1 MSPPAPFRNE
11 PVLELRRAAAR
22 QQLAAGMDELEPQ
35 LPLRVPL
42 WIGADRRE
50 GDALVSTDPGDVD
63 RVVAV
68 APLATEAD
76 VDAAVR
82 AATEA
87 FPAWSRTP
95 AERRAEILV
104 RAADWLRRNRAMLA
118 ALAVRECAKPW
129 GEADADVYEAI
140 DFLEFYAR
148 GAIALDQGKELFQ
161 VPGERNVMRYTP
173 RGVCAVI

>member
-1 MSPPAPFRNE
+1 MSPLGPFRNE

-22 QQLAAGMDELEPQ
+22 EQLQAGMAALERK
-35 LPLRVPL
+35 LPLRVPM
-42 WIGADRRE
+42 WIGGEERH
-50 GDALVSTDPGDVD
+50 GDALVSTDPGHPE
-63 RVVAV
+63 RVVAH
-68 APLATEAD
+68 AAMATESD

-118 ALAVRECAKPW
+118 ALEVRECAKPW
-129 GEADADVYEAI
+129 GEADADVCEAI
-140 DFLEFYAR
+140 DFCEYYAR
-148 GAIALDQGKELFQ
+148 EALSL
-161 VPGERNVMRYTP
+161 
-173 RGVCAVI
+173 IHI